1 MLPSPLHRNSQ
12 HRPEA
17 RSRSEFSMALRPED
31 RTLLCFGGL
40 SARSVLRS
48 GDRRIERRTDRFSD
62 RSSERSPS
70 RPIGPPSGPPI
81 GGASGQSSDRSSVWS
96 SVRSSELASRERWW
110 NCRAVRKP
118 RRYPEFPDDPPKL
131 FGAMMGECVVPLF
144 ISACIIQLVV
154 DNVGCSV
161 DTWADITRGGP
172 QRRAAAV
179 GTNSTA
185 HSLSLV
191 PSYT

>member
-1 MLPSPLHRNSQ
+1 
-12 HRPEA
+12 
-17 RSRSEFSMALRPED
+17 MALRPED

-81 GGASGQSSDRSSVWS
+81 GGASGQSSDRSSAWS